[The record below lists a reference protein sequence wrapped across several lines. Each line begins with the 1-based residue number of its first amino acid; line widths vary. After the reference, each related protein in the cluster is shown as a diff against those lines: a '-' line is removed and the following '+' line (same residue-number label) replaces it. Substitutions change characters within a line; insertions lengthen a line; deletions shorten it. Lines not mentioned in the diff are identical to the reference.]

1 MHRRPSR
8 QWRRSKHTGSS
19 AAIPRWRRT
28 FRVRLLT
35 HKSGSA
41 RNRTRSEPSTV
52 RVWSNS
58 PGTESTMAT
67 VIRSPW
73 TPTEFA
79 AWERNQPERHELVGG
94 QVRMMVGGTAA
105 HAAIVGS
112 VFARLRDAARR
123 RGCRVFA
130 TDMKLKA
137 ADNVTYPDLFAT
149 CAPVDDRAT
158 IIDDAVVVIE
168 VLSPSTHD
176 VDFGR
181 KLLGYQQL

>member
-1 MHRRPSR
+1 
-8 QWRRSKHTGSS
+8 
-19 AAIPRWRRT
+19 
-28 FRVRLLT
+28 
-35 HKSGSA
+35 
-41 RNRTRSEPSTV
+41 
-52 RVWSNS
+52 
-58 PGTESTMAT
+58 MAT

-123 RGCRVFA
+123 RGGRAFA

-137 ADNVTYPDLFAT
+137 ADNVTYRDLFVT

-158 IIDDAVVVIE
+158 IIDDAVVVVE

-181 KLLGYQQL
+181 KLLGYQQLASLELYLLIQQDAVSVTTVRRAGPSWTMATITGTGEVEITALSLKLTLDDIYEDVRF